1 MVIKNL
7 PKKITFSLGLLLS
20 HCFLFGQV
28 NSIPDSVCAL
38 PSAVASE
45 RASHTNLQTNL
56 CKTELSI
63 GLSLVDSV
71 IVGVRSNVSDL
82 QYIQSNNNWYAF
94 LISSFGRNITRLDYG
109 NSLDN
114 TPNLVNLG
122 DLNGALNSP
131 TTFTISRINNR
142 FEGVIV
148 NNNGN
153 SLLPIHFPNG
163 INQAPVAISNSSIPN
178 PASSIRTI
186 NSIVVEDTLS
196 IFTTTFS
203 QNAVYILKFGNSL
216 ENPTLVADT
225 FQTTYNQAIGSDVI
239 NQNGTYYLG
248 TYSNAGRVFMV
259 KFKGNLKKNSKTWVG
274 NLGKS
279 NSRNMLMSNGK
290 NGINFMV
297 SDRSNL
303 YTFRLDTVLNRVDQI
318 NLAPLPNRPPF
329 VAIGGIDYVTE
340 GGMDRFFVQD
350 QSTSFE
356 SKIHQ
361 FTHAAPCTPIMGWQ
375 QVEYTALDSTT
386 DQHIYLRDSIYL
398 YPDPQT
404 GFDFEAACTDT
415 STVFRDTINTNQSII
430 TNWQWDINAVQTI
443 TNTNRLTETFLASGN
458 IEVQLTVTDLCN
470 KQASAL
476 KTIQIV
482 SQKDIKTSFTIPDT
496 LCTLAELEF
505 KNSSEFN
512 QDPIASQ
519 YWLITD
525 ASKDTIAQSSD
536 RDFMVNLNSEQT
548 YQVTL
553 QNTGVSGCGT
563 DTTITIVPIQG
574 PASDFGYQDTCAQ
587 QSLTLY
593 RSVADP
599 SITQQRWFRGDEL
612 LSSDSSVVLDPNT
625 VGPIALKLVT
635 SNQAGC
641 QTEQSRTIQIFP
653 LPDTDFDST
662 YACLGQGTQLLN
674 RSSIPDNTPLNYQW
688 YAGNQLLS
696 LDQNPVVTL
705 DESAQPFVRLVAT
718 SVAGCQQSITKEL
731 TLVDRPRADF
741 GYTNTC
747 LGEPTVLSDSSV
759 FGQAPKNWRWLIE
772 GTSTSTQNTSFIFRA
787 AGTYRV
793 QLIATD
799 ALNCADTLTQ
809 TVLVNELPTA
819 AFEVQNACIGQETV
833 FINRTASPLD
843 SVQKIQWSFVGLAN
857 VQTGD
862 TARIIYN
869 NSNTNLV
876 ELSIETQ
883 NGCKASVIESVS
895 ANPLPKSAFEVNTLL
910 GAPPLAI
917 QTTNTSTN
925 ADAYIWL
932 DELAMVE
939 ETSENLAY
947 MYEDFG
953 VYTLQLVALTA
964 QGCADTSS
972 KVIRAVDPVSN
983 IRANSISTQRVGGL
997 VFPTLSLTNLGNYD
1011 INQLRLEVDY
1021 GGQFSTFQ
1029 TLTDEL
1035 PAGASKNIALNNGI
1049 ESGRYSTLS
1058 YVCIRSVGENLLAP
1072 ETDTSDNSACVL
1084 LSPTF
1089 EVINTFPSPATTE
1102 LNIDCYLPSPGP
1114 LTVAITNAVGQEL
1127 YRFEYPNLK
1136 AGARAINLDLSFLEN
1151 DIYLVSLAT
1160 ANQKIVRK
1168 FQKVS
1173 LK

>member
-1 MVIKNL
+1 MIRQVSFILLMTWLSLHSSAQSFIK
-7 PKKITFSLGLLLS
+7 TD
-20 HCFLFGQV
+20 
-28 NSIPDSVCAL
+28 SICEQTDI
-38 PSAVASE
+38 E
-45 RASHTNLQTNL
+45 FNNFETHTNANYLVNKSKLDSTFNIVKRISL
-56 CKTELSI
+56 PNI
-63 GLSLVDSV
+63 GITWEFKLVEFQDRYF
-71 IVGVRSNVSDL
+71 GFLVSF
-82 QYIQSNNNWYAF
+82 NNNNLY
-94 LISSFGRNITRLDYG
+94 RLDFG
-109 NSLDN
+109 EDLLN
-114 TPNLVNLG
+114 TPIIVNLG
-122 DLNGALNSP
+122 NLNGALNRPVSIDIKRVNDLHHCVITNWTQEKLVFLTFDQGIDELPSVQNISLSSNFPQPITAGIIKSSEGLIVTAHSNANDEITFLDFQDGTFNNNFTQRRKPSIDTQGDDFYMTDSCIYYCNTSTTGRITLNKYSTDMGIELYSESFNGLSVQSRNCLFVP
-131 TTFTISRINNR
+131 TSDNQLKIFGTNSSSVYSITFDPSSLAFSDYRLNVLTDNEN
-142 FEGVIV
+142 V
-148 NNNGN
+148 NNAIALDHIQFNNEELLFVPGN
-153 SLLPIHFPNG
+153 DNFI
-163 INQAPVAISNSSIPN
+163 
-178 PASSIRTI
+178 
-186 NSIVVEDTLS
+186 
-196 IFTTTFS
+196 
-203 QNAVYILKFGNSL
+203 YILQHNTPK
-216 ENPTLVADT
+216 
-225 FQTTYNQAIGSDVI
+225 QTETY
-239 NQNGTYYLG
+239 T
-248 TYSNAGRVFMV
+248 
-259 KFKGNLKKNSKTWVG
+259 
-274 NLGKS
+274 
-279 NSRNMLMSNGK
+279 
-290 NGINFMV
+290 
-297 SDRSNL
+297 
-303 YTFRLDTVLNRVDQI
+303 QI
-318 NLAPLPNRPPF
+318 
-329 VAIGGIDYVTE
+329 
-340 GGMDRFFVQD
+340 
-350 QSTSFE
+350 
-356 SKIHQ
+356 
-361 FTHAAPCTPIMGWQ
+361 
-375 QVEYTALDSTT
+375 EYTALDTTT
-386 DQHIYLRDSIYL
+386 DREIRLLDSVYIIPTPNPSIHAFKTCSNNNTEL
-398 YPDPQT
+398 VDSSRIGSDIFNWVWSVNNTIINSTDNMAQ
-404 GFDFEAACTDT
+404 FDFQD
-415 STVFRDTINTNQSII
+415 
-430 TNWQWDINAVQTI
+430 
-443 TNTNRLTETFLASGN
+443 SGTYLIQVVVEN
-458 IEVQLTVTDLCN
+458 ICGKLD
-470 KQASAL
+470 S
-476 KTIQIV
+476 
-482 SQKDIKTSFTIPDT
+482 
-496 LCTLAELEF
+496 
-505 KNSSEFN
+505 
-512 QDPIASQ
+512 
-519 YWLITD
+519 
-525 ASKDTIAQSSD
+525 ASK
-536 RDFMVNLNSEQT
+536 NL
-548 YQVTL
+548 
-553 QNTGVSGCGT
+553 
-563 DTTITIVPIQG
+563 TIVPGDDII
-574 PASDFGYQDTCAQ
+574 SDFIVPDSICSFAEVTFNNSSVYTQDSIISSTWHIINSDLDTVKFSQ
-587 QSLTLY
+587 QSDLIY
-593 RSVADP
+593 RFDSTNSFEVSLKNIGNSGCMT
-599 SITQQRWFRGDEL
+599 SITKTISPKRGPQSSFNYTDSCL
-612 LSSDSSVVLDPNT
+612 FNDLTIYNDIYDSTITSLSWMRNDVFISNDSSFTLISDSIETFV
-625 VGPIALKLVT
+625 IRLKT
-635 SNQAGC
+635 SNSTGC

-696 LDQNPVVTL
+696 LDQNPVITL